1 MFRNLTAVAA
11 ALFVLAFSVPSA
23 NASVIT
29 FDDYP
34 VPGTDGATIVD
45 GYKGLNWDEFGALN
59 AMNYVSNPSGYEAGT
74 VSPNNVAYNR
84 FGHDATISSSSLFNL
99 NSAYFTGAWR
109 DDLNL
114 SVTGYLDGVEQ
125 YSNTFVL
132 ASTSPSFITFNWAN
146 INSVVFSTEGGLRNP
161 EYTKGDGMQFAMDD
175 LDISSVPV
183 PAALPLFGLGLAG
196 VSGLGFKRKRK
207 EKLA

>member
-29 FDDYP
+29 FDDHAGTYHG
-34 VPGTDGATIVD
+34 VPIED
-45 GYKGLNWDEFGALN
+45 GYKGFDWGNFNALDTV
-59 AMNYVSNPSGYEAGT
+59 NYDRNPSGYQAGT
-74 VSPNNVAYNR
+74 VSLDNVAYNR
-84 FGHDATISSSSLFNL
+84 FGHDATISSSNLFNL
-99 NSAYFTGAWR
+99 NSAYFTGAWN
-109 DDLNL
+109 DALNI
-114 SVTGYLDGVEQ
+114 SVKGYLDGVEQ
-125 YSNTFVL
+125 YSKTFDVSSSIATL
-132 ASTSPSFITFNWAN
+132 VTFNWAN
-146 INSVVFSTEGGLRNP
+146 INSVLFSSSGGVDDP
-161 EYTKGDGMQFAMDD
+161 HYAGTGYHFAMDN

-207 EKLA
+207 EKTA